1 MDKLGILGGSFRDQ
15 QIRCFSPRA
24 RSRGWVCG
32 LVIALS
38 LAGLAGA
45 SPSFAQSA
53 GGATQAPVTLIQN
66 KSRNVKLPHPYADA
80 TVGAPEV
87 ADIVPISD
95 RQILI
100 VGKAPGTTNVLLYD
114 NEKHLMGVLDVRVKV
129 DTASIGAEIRNASG
143 AGVQL
148 SDVNGRV
155 VLKGEG
161 RDAPAIDRAVKSAA
175 SIGVSPPINAMRLN
189 SPQQVMLQVRF
200 VEASRQAARSFGIR
214 WQAVVNNRAAGV
226 VGRRTLLPPS
236 ALTSAGLFPGEPAAP
251 GGIATVPGAAASGQ
265 VLDVVSNAVTN
276 GNPTATIITQLVNT
290 SKMGLDMV
298 LSALEENGVLRTLAE
313 PNLVALSGETAEFLA
328 GGEFPVPVVQGAGG
342 GSLFAPITVQWK
354 EYGVRLNFTPTVLSD
369 HVISLRLAPSV
380 SDLDYANGTT
390 ISGTRVPGIIKRQAN
405 TTVELRD
412 GQTFAIAG
420 LIQNRSLK
428 DIEQLPWLSSVP
440 VLGPLFRSTQFA
452 QQETELVALVTPH
465 IVKPVAPGQAKL
477 KTPLDTTLNSNDVD
491 AFLAGKL
498 EIPKTPPNYVT
509 QTGLEQPLQGS
520 MAPGAPGDTP
530 PALSPGDSIQSFLG
544 AMFSGNSS
552 NPPPSPA
559 Q

>member
-1 MDKLGILGGSFRDQ
+1 MAS
-15 QIRCFSPRA
+15 SPLRLTV
-24 RSRGWVCG
+24 RPTKWSRGLIIAVSTIG
-32 LVIALS
+32 L
-38 LAGLAGA
+38 LAAA
-45 SPSFAQSA
+45 PSHAQSA
-53 GGATQAPVTLIQN
+53 SGASQTPVTLIQN

-80 TVGAPEV
+80 TVGSPEI
-87 ADIVPISD
+87 ADLVPISD
-95 RQILI
+95 RQLLI

-114 NEKHLMGVLDVRVKV
+114 NEKHLIGVLDVRVKV
-129 DTASIGAEIRNASG
+129 DTAAIGSEIRNASG

-148 SDVNGRV
+148 GDVNGRV
-155 VLKGEG
+155 VLKGDG

-226 VGRRTLLPPS
+226 IGRRTLLAPS
-236 ALTSAGLFPGEPAAP
+236 ALSSAGMVPGFPADPA
-251 GGIATVPGAAASGQ
+251 GIATVPGAAASGA

-298 LSALEENGVLRTLAE
+298 LSALEQNGVLRTLAE

-328 GGEFPVPVVQGAGG
+328 GGEFPVPIVQGSGG

-369 HVISLRLAPSV
+369 HIISLRLAPSV
-380 SDLDYANGTT
+380 SDLDYANGTV
-390 ISGTRVPGIIKRQAN
+390 ISGTRIPGIIKRQAN

-428 DIEQLPWLSSVP
+428 DIEQLPWLGSVP
-440 VLGPLFRSTQFA
+440 VLGALFRSTEFA

-465 IVKPVAPGQAKL
+465 IVKPVAPGQAKV
-477 KTPLDTTLNSNDVD
+477 KTPLETTLNSNDVD

-498 EIPKTPPNYVT
+498 EVPKTPPDYVT
-509 QTGLEQPLQGS
+509 QTGVEQPLQGS
-520 MAPGAPGDTP
+520 MAPGAPGEVP
-530 PALSPGDSIQSFLG
+530 PALAPGDSIQSMLG
-544 AMFSGNSS
+544 NLFSGAST
-552 NPPPSPA
+552 NPPPSPV